1 MMDALEQLLWNDEF
15 APGADVRWVSQGEWS
30 PLQEGFAIGLVVLIL
45 AITAW
50 NLRRVAGWH
59 RKVGFFLLRLGLVG
73 VLLFAFYEPAMLE
86 ETRALSTNA
95 VVILV
100 DDSASMA
107 LPHKEGTRRDQVG
120 AYLGRLMGA
129 MPELAKASTVE
140 AWRFATGTAANG
152 PSDGSE
158 GAPSDGDDELLVA
171 TELSRAPKELL
182 AAGETT
188 PILETLEALQRR
200 YKNRDVGGI
209 VLISDGIDTGRAGRT
224 FGRGGVGLDGET
236 VRLLQSFGAP
246 IHTVGYSV
254 AGLSDIAVRELRS
267 SPFAFKRTLT
277 SLEADVE
284 VVGYEAGE
292 LEIELLEDGR
302 LVKSVI
308 RSIESGKRT
317 YTASFEF
324 VPTEIGFRVYSIRV
338 KPLAGE
344 LTTEN
349 NVRHTVVRVNRDKV
363 RVLQIAGHP
372 SWDVR
377 FLRNHL
383 KRAPN
388 VQLVSFFILVSAT
401 SVRAVSQQETALI
414 PFPAEEL
421 FVEELGSFDVVIFQD
436 FNYGPFSTPE
446 HLPAIAKWVKEGGAF
461 LFVGGRLAFG
471 AGNYDG
477 TPIEELL
484 PVEMVVPGFGRTI
497 SPSRPPS
504 TPPSL
509 GALGA
514 GAAPEVASGALD
526 AAEFKA
532 QLTEAGRRHA
542 ITQLAVDPSA
552 SEALWRAF
560 PPLEGANL
568 FSRLKPGALSLVAHE
583 RLVTDDG
590 TPMPIIAA
598 GEPGKGRVVTI
609 GTDSL
614 WRWKMPAVEQGGDGT
629 LYDTLIDNTLRWL
642 IRDPGFELVKVS
654 ASSGVYALGE
664 KVRLD
669 VRVTDPSYEPAVGMA
684 VSVRLH
690 RRPSSHAGAPA
701 GVGDDTDSTLVFE
714 STGLE
719 TGQDGRVTLERL
731 TDEPG
736 IYDVTARAVIAG
748 REITGSTVYVVADE
762 RPELREVRPD
772 AGLLRAISA
781 ATGGSHRDVH
791 DAPSGLTFRP
801 PRVTDVTSRVFHDRW
816 NSPFLFAFVCI
827 LLTLDWS
834 LRRRAGLA

>member
-1 MMDALEQLLWNDEF
+1 MMETLEQLLWNDEF
-15 APGADVRWVSQGEWS
+15 TPGADVRWVSQGEWT

-50 NLRRVAGWH
+50 NLRRVAGLH
-59 RKVGFFLLRLGLVG
+59 RKLGFFVLRLGLVG

-107 LPHKEGTRRDQVG
+107 LPHKAGTRRDQVG
-120 AYLGRLMGA
+120 AYLGRLAEA
-129 MPELAKASTVE
+129 MPTLAKASTVE
-140 AWRFATGTAANG
+140 AWRFATGRGAA
-152 PSDGSE
+152 E
-158 GAPSDGDDELLVA
+158 LRTGADKAGEDELLVS

-188 PILETLEALQRR
+188 PILETLEALQNR

-224 FGRGGVGLDGET
+224 FGRGGAGLDGET

-349 NVRHTVVRVNRDKV
+349 NVRHTVVRVNRDKI

-401 SVRAVSQQETALI
+401 SVRNVSQQETALI

-421 FVEELGSFDVVIFQD
+421 FVEELGSFDVVVFQD

-446 HLPAIAKWVKEGGAF
+446 HLPAIAKWVKGGGAF

-477 TPIEELL
+477 TAIEELL
-484 PVEMVVPGFGRTI
+484 PVEMVVPGFDRV
-497 SPSRPPS
+497 
-504 TPPSL
+504 TPPSM

-514 GAAPEVASGALD
+514 GAAPAPELANGAVD
-526 AAEFKA
+526 VAEFKA
-532 QLTEAGRRHA
+532 QLTESGRRHA
-542 ITQLAVDPSA
+542 ITQLAFDA
-552 SEALWRAF
+552 TTSEALWAAF
-560 PPLEGANL
+560 PPLEGANR
-568 FSRLKPGALSLVAHE
+568 FSALKPGALSLVAHE
-583 RLVTDDG
+583 RLVMDDG
-590 TPMPIIAA
+590 TPMPVIAA
-598 GEPGKGRVVTI
+598 GEPGKGRVVAI

-642 IRDPGFELVKVS
+642 IRDPGFELVKVT

-669 VRVTDPSYEPAVGMA
+669 VRVTDPSYQPAVGMD

-690 RRPSSHAGAPA
+690 RRPSGQVGAPA

-719 TGQDGRVTLERL
+719 TGEDGRVTLERL

-748 REITGSTVYVVADE
+748 REITGSSVYVVADE

-772 AGLLRAISA
+772 SGLLRAISA

-791 DAPSGLTFRP
+791 DPPTGLSFRP
-801 PRVTDVTSRVFHDRW
+801 PRVTDVTSRIFHDRW
-816 NSPFLFAFVCI
+816 NSPILFAFVCI